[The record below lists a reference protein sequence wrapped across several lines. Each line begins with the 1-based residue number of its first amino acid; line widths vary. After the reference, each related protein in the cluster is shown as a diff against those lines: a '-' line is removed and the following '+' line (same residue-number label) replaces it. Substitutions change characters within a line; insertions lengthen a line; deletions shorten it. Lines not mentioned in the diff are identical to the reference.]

1 MLTSP
6 VKELILTLPCIELLS
21 ILVLTPSRLLY
32 LLSFITRAS
41 RPYKPLT
48 VQNSFNWAHVESL
61 KSSFI
66 SKWKQKVRMLW
77 QITPLLWNRLLFIVV
92 VGWYYKF
99 VLISHGKVTWCGTQR
114 FDCLLQVFVRQ
125 WGRQQDRLPRH
136 PRNKETR
143 R

>member
-48 VQNSFNWAHVESL
+48 VQNSFNLAHVESL
-61 KSSFI
+61 KSPFI
-66 SKWKQKVRMLW
+66 SK
-77 QITPLLWNRLLFIVV
+77 
-92 VGWYYKF
+92 
-99 VLISHGKVTWCGTQR
+99 
-114 FDCLLQVFVRQ
+114 
-125 WGRQQDRLPRH
+125 
-136 PRNKETR
+136 
-143 R
+143 

>member
-1 MLTSP
+1 MLTCL
-6 VKELILTLPCIELLS
+6 VKELILTLPCIEVLS
-21 ILVLTPSRLLY
+21 ILVLTPSRLLH

-61 KSSFI
+61 KSPFI
-66 SKWKQKVRMLW
+66 SKWKQKLRMLW

-92 VGWYYKF
+92 VGWYYNF
-99 VLISHGKVTWCGTQR
+99 VLMSHGKVTWCGTQR